1 VSRLLDQHGDRLL
14 ALVSEGV
21 PLVQACVSLG
31 VNDKTAAKWVERG
44 RREPDGRYGPWVKRL
59 DAIRSANGN
68 ANLPIDTG
76 GDRPAGPVET
86 TLEALLA
93 EREPHL
99 GPEQRLSAQEARCL
113 ARVVD
118 ELSKAK
124 GGAAALG
131 LVSASKRLDELIAAL
146 ELPKE
151 DAIDRLQAAY
161 AARKTGQE
169 EPAQQEQPVLELV
182 AAAAPPLRK
191 KVSSN
196 GHAKHEIKSRDW

>member
-14 ALVSEGV
+14 TLASEGV

-44 RREPDGRYGPWVKRL
+44 RREPDGRYGPWVRKL
-59 DAIRSANGN
+59 DAIRSAHNGN
-68 ANLPIDTG
+68 ANRPTATG
-76 GDRPAGPVET
+76 GDRPAGPVES
-86 TLEALLA
+86 TLETLLA
-93 EREPHL
+93 DRERHL

-161 AARKTGQE
+161 AARHNGQDGHV
-169 EPAQQEQPVLELV
+169 PAPVLEKV
-182 AAAAPPLRK
+182 AAAPPSPR